1 MADVHRRVMTGLAA
15 ALAVITASAA
25 LAGTTG
31 SIRGHIF
38 DTQTNVALADA
49 RVSAVSASQRSDATT
64 TASGGFIFVSLAPD
78 TYNLTVTKTGYNT
91 VTRSGLTVLADQT
104 QDVALG
110 MQRSIA
116 TLGRISVSAASGLL
130 KPGTTSD
137 IYSVNAV
144 GAEAAKA
151 LGGPGGIDQAYSAM
165 LSVPGINIPQ
175 GQQGWYQTVYIRGGD
190 QDQVGWEL
198 DGIPANRS
206 YDNAPMTLLSNLGQ
220 QELQVYT
227 GGTLATADA
236 SGIAGYVNQVIKR
249 GTYPGFADIVLGIG
263 FPSYYNKYSLEFG
276 GASADSRFSYYAGF
290 AAAFQN
296 YRYIDQSNGAS
307 AGGYFYPLNIPSN
320 FPGNVNAGSEDIYQ
334 GGSPLTFSP
343 GQSYGIYQTRDHENV
358 VNLHYALPHRN
369 DVGSDDLQFLYV
381 NSYLQTLYYSSI
393 LDQGGQANVYSNN
406 GGAVINWQDGR
417 VYTGQVYA
425 PLNNVA
431 SNFPLYFFPS
441 SPAHQPFSPLPLSQE
456 DGNQNSVS
464 IEKLQYQRNF
474 NSRSYLR
481 IFGYWLYSDWF
492 INGPLSNF
500 LSFGAEVADYELP
513 VHQYGISVS
522 YTDQLNDQN
531 LLSASVYQQ
540 YAKVQRY
547 STTNG
552 FPGST
557 CGFGSGVCT
566 SASTSAL
573 ITNVIN
579 PAGPLGACYNSAGA
593 IASCFDSANRGTLGN
608 PAPFA
613 PINGQWW
620 VTANGYRANLN
631 QVDPL
636 FSSVAVSDN
645 WKPNDRY
652 TVSLGVRFENY
663 TFFLPDTVDGY
674 PARAFWFAAYNR
686 EYCLVPGVLSPERN
700 AMFTTQNCATTFGPG
715 ATAVNLTN
723 QSGGTQSNSITQ
735 PRLGLTYQA
744 GANDVLR
751 GSYGLYARP
760 PDSRDAAYN
769 TTQQDL
775 ASFVGTNLVPYG
787 YMTPQKPIYP
797 DRSWNADASWEHH
810 FANTTTSFKLTP
822 FYRSTQNQLQQF
834 VLNPLTGL
842 FGSINDGHQTS
853 TGVEFALSMG
863 NFASNG
869 WAGTLAYTHTR
880 SQIVYTNFVNGRNV
894 IDNVN
899 TYITQYNQYTA
910 GCAGLATAQCST
922 NGLPNTLGFQCFTAG
937 VGHNGACALG
947 DITNPYYSLAT
958 QPLLNRSAAYTTYDL
973 IPSPFAAANG
983 YATPDVAS
991 LVVQYKHGP
1000 LTVTPSL
1007 TYSSGAS
1014 YGSPLSVP
1022 GYAPDTCTAKAG
1034 TNTADTTTCGSFVF
1048 IPDQYTNQFDNLGAF
1063 KQPSRITLNLQLGY
1077 QITPSAK
1084 ATLTMTGLVDQCN
1097 QRGYAW
1103 DYSTTC
1109 VYSSLPSSILPPVG
1123 NFLTPAATPVQLK
1136 YPYAMWL
1143 NNNNTGAVGV
1153 KNPFQAALTFEF
1165 KPSL

>member
-1 MADVHRRVMTGLAA
+1 
-15 ALAVITASAA
+15 
-25 LAGTTG
+25 
-31 SIRGHIF
+31 
-38 DTQTNVALADA
+38 
-49 RVSAVSASQRSDATT
+49 
-64 TASGGFIFVSLAPD
+64 
-78 TYNLTVTKTGYNT
+78 
-91 VTRSGLTVLADQT
+91 
-104 QDVALG
+104 
-110 MQRSIA
+110 
-116 TLGRISVSAASGLL
+116 
-130 KPGTTSD
+130 
-137 IYSVNAV
+137 
-144 GAEAAKA
+144 
-151 LGGPGGIDQAYSAM
+151 
-165 LSVPGINIPQ
+165 
-175 GQQGWYQTVYIRGGD
+175 
-190 QDQVGWEL
+190 
-198 DGIPANRS
+198 
-206 YDNAPMTLLSNLGQ
+206 
-220 QELQVYT
+220 
-227 GGTLATADA
+227 
-236 SGIAGYVNQVIKR
+236 
-249 GTYPGFADIVLGIG
+249 
-263 FPSYYNKYSLEFG
+263 
-276 GASADSRFSYYAGF
+276 
-290 AAAFQN
+290 
-296 YRYIDQSNGAS
+296 
-307 AGGYFYPLNIPSN
+307 
-320 FPGNVNAGSEDIYQ
+320 
-334 GGSPLTFSP
+334 
-343 GQSYGIYQTRDHENV
+343 
-358 VNLHYALPHRN
+358 
-369 DVGSDDLQFLYV
+369 
-381 NSYLQTLYYSSI
+381 
-393 LDQGGQANVYSNN
+393 
-406 GGAVINWQDGR
+406 
-417 VYTGQVYA
+417 
-425 PLNNVA
+425 
-431 SNFPLYFFPS
+431 
-441 SPAHQPFSPLPLSQE
+441 
-456 DGNQNSVS
+456 
-464 IEKLQYQRNF
+464 
-474 NSRSYLR
+474 
-481 IFGYWLYSDWF
+481 
-492 INGPLSNF
+492 
-500 LSFGAEVADYELP
+500 
-513 VHQYGISVS
+513 
-522 YTDQLNDQN
+522 
-531 LLSASVYQQ
+531 
-540 YAKVQRY
+540 
-547 STTNG
+547 
-552 FPGST
+552 
-557 CGFGSGVCT
+557 
-566 SASTSAL
+566 
-573 ITNVIN
+573 
-579 PAGPLGACYNSAGA
+579 
-593 IASCFDSANRGTLGN
+593 
-608 PAPFA
+608 
-613 PINGQWW
+613 
-620 VTANGYRANLN
+620 
-631 QVDPL
+631 
-636 FSSVAVSDN
+636 
-645 WKPNDRY
+645 
-652 TVSLGVRFENY
+652 
-663 TFFLPDTVDGY
+663 
-674 PARAFWFAAYNR
+674 
-686 EYCLVPGVLSPERN
+686 
-700 AMFTTQNCATTFGPG
+700 MFTTQNCATTFGPG

-1153 KNPFQAALTFEF
+1153 KNPFQAALTLEF